1 MKTKSPCEI
10 IIPWGAFY
18 IMFFKQLLFFSTLTS
33 TPVAKEGIHVLKLKS
48 LGFYK

>member
-10 IIPWGAFY
+10 NNSLGSLLDHV
-18 IMFFKQLLFFSTLTS
+18 FKQLLFFSTLTS